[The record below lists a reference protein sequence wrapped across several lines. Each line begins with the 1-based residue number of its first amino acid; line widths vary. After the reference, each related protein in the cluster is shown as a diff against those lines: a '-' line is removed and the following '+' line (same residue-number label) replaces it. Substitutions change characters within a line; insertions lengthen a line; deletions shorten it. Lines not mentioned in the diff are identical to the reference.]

1 MLTQN
6 RRCSAQSLGVL
17 VSVRFLHIFPFH
29 SPFLLW
35 PLRLWR
41 TVFVFL
47 CQALFRLLVD
57 KIIVGVRPSVCGY
70 GKDSA
75 FALRDFGARIFT
87 GEGGLRG
94 LCLSSPWFWCSMLFA
109 ECDPFDVQLQHH
121 RFGPRLSWRS
131 SERPVT
137 STRNWRNCTFLAQ
150 ISNGAQISRQVVCR
164 VSVGQKSE
172 LRAHQMAVPGQRRT
186 ENPR

>member
-6 RRCSAQSLGVL
+6 RKCSAQSLGVL

-47 CQALFRLLVD
+47 CQALFRLRVD
-57 KIIVGVRPSVCGY
+57 VMIVGVRASVCGY

-87 GEGGLRG
+87 GGGWRG
-94 LCLSSPWFWCSMLFA
+94 LCLSSPWSWCSMLSA
-109 ECDPFDVQLQHH
+109 ECDHL
-121 RFGPRLSWRS
+121 RRA
-131 SERPVT
+131 T
-137 STRNWRNCTFLAQ
+137 STSSLWTTIDFSFIGKTCHFDEKLAKLH
-150 ISNGAQISRQVVCR
+150 ISRSNQQWCADLPA
-164 VSVGQKSE
+164 GG
-172 LRAHQMAVPGQRRT
+172 VPGQRRT
-186 ENPR
+186 ENPS